1 MRSVATTFP
10 VKNSVQISLSHVSS
24 LLLTLNLKS
33 HSLRF
38 DPLFLS
44 VFLPTSLHRWR
55 WLAALEGRTE
65 EAGGGLTLVPSIR
78 FAGGVSCG
86 CFDIVVDRENQEK
99 KIVDDRQRTKWDSL
113 TTISVKDRKDVN
125 LWRFGENSSNAMVC
139 MLWTTSFIK
148 EVDKEV
154 LRDLE
159 KLIFVHKK
167 RGILLIA
174 MKIPPKKPHFFKPI
188 QKGFKH
194 GLVILR
200 SGGKS
205 WLVKVKGCRFKAG
218 WAAFVEEHDLQ
229 LGDLLIFRHEGDME
243 FEVSIFDS
251 SHCDRE
257 YAEYLQE
264 EEGCD
269 NVEETSKNFKFKGK
283 SKLCIMPSSKVFTH
297 ADAGTHNPCAQS
309 HFECTVSRYCIS
321 NSYLRLPKQFAMEN
335 GLINKKCGLMIRD
348 ERQRSWHL
356 RLATF
361 NSRVHILGGWR
372 EFLLANDLKEG
383 DYMMF
388 EVVAHGEKPIWKF
401 HRKETK
407 GQSVGGPSFALS
419 NSACAPS
426 GPARNQAYSW
436 KFEVKDKGSLES
448 DRDAD
453 KPNPNIV
460 SRRKAFPNEESATH
474 SSFGKSH
481 FVYIVKPYCLTR
493 NYLYLPKR
501 FAQANGLIDKKCGLV
516 IRDERHRSWDL
527 RLGTNNAGLY
537 IRGGWREFCVDNDL
551 KAGDCIKFEVVTN
564 GEKPILK
571 FHGKWRLGALLSGN
585 GVAPGISSQITRNIQ
600 DEVPGEGQHKASI
613 EVRLDTEAITWRDS
627 FKYLGSSIQGSGD
640 TDDDIMHHT
649 GAGTHKPFGQSH
661 FVCIL
666 RPYCF
671 VSDSLVIPTKVALA
685 NGLSNKR
692 CGLIIRDERERS
704 WNVKLHSSGNSVYI
718 TGGWHEFRDANCLKE
733 GDCIMFEV
741 VSNGNTPIWK
751 YNGKFFGN
759 LRMPNITEATD
770 RII

>member
-1 MRSVATTFP
+1 
-10 VKNSVQISLSHVSS
+10 
-24 LLLTLNLKS
+24 
-33 HSLRF
+33 
-38 DPLFLS
+38 
-44 VFLPTSLHRWR
+44 
-55 WLAALEGRTE
+55 
-65 EAGGGLTLVPSIR
+65 
-78 FAGGVSCG
+78 
-86 CFDIVVDRENQEK
+86 
-99 KIVDDRQRTKWDSL
+99 
-113 TTISVKDRKDVN
+113 
-125 LWRFGENSSNAMVC
+125 
-139 MLWTTSFIK
+139 
-148 EVDKEV
+148 
-154 LRDLE
+154 
-159 KLIFVHKK
+159 
-167 RGILLIA
+167 

-194 GLVILR
+194 GLTIPTGFLKYLKGRDQIEHVVLR

-257 YAEYLQE
+257 YGEYLQE

-269 NVEETSKNFKFKGK
+269 IVEETSKNFKFKGK
-283 SKLCIMPSSKVFTH
+283 SKLCIMSS
-297 ADAGTHNPCAQS
+297 S
-309 HFECTVSRYCIS
+309 
-321 NSYLRLPKQFAMEN
+321 
-335 GLINKKCGLMIRD
+335 
-348 ERQRSWHL
+348 
-356 RLATF
+356 
-361 NSRVHILGGWR
+361 
-372 EFLLANDLKEG
+372 KEG

-388 EVVAHGEKPIWKF
+388 EVVANGEKPIWKF
-401 HRKETK
+401 HRKEKK

-426 GPARNQAYSW
+426 VPARNQAYSW

-481 FVYIVKPYCLTR
+481 FVYIVKP
-493 NYLYLPKR
+493 
-501 FAQANGLIDKKCGLV
+501 
-516 IRDERHRSWDL
+516 
-527 RLGTNNAGLY
+527 
-537 IRGGWREFCVDNDL
+537 
-551 KAGDCIKFEVVTN
+551 
-564 GEKPILK
+564 
-571 FHGKWRLGALLSGN
+571 
-585 GVAPGISSQITRNIQ
+585 
-600 DEVPGEGQHKASI
+600 
-613 EVRLDTEAITWRDS
+613 
-627 FKYLGSSIQGSGD
+627 
-640 TDDDIMHHT
+640 
-649 GAGTHKPFGQSH
+649 
-661 FVCIL
+661 
-666 RPYCF
+666 PYCF

>member
-1 MRSVATTFP
+1 
-10 VKNSVQISLSHVSS
+10 
-24 LLLTLNLKS
+24 
-33 HSLRF
+33 
-38 DPLFLS
+38 
-44 VFLPTSLHRWR
+44 
-55 WLAALEGRTE
+55 
-65 EAGGGLTLVPSIR
+65 
-78 FAGGVSCG
+78 
-86 CFDIVVDRENQEK
+86 
-99 KIVDDRQRTKWDSL
+99 
-113 TTISVKDRKDVN
+113 
-125 LWRFGENSSNAMVC
+125 
-139 MLWTTSFIK
+139 
-148 EVDKEV
+148 
-154 LRDLE
+154 
-159 KLIFVHKK
+159 
-167 RGILLIA
+167 

-194 GLVILR
+194 GLTIPTGFLKYLKGRDQIEHVVLR

-283 SKLCIMPSSKVFTH
+283 SKLCIMSSSKVFTH

-321 NSYLRLPKQFAMEN
+321 NNYLRLPKQFAMEN

-388 EVVAHGEKPIWKF
+388 EVVANGEKPIWKF
-401 HRKETK
+401 HRKEKK

-537 IRGGWREFCVDNDL
+537 IREGWREFCVDNDL

-571 FHGKWRLGALLSGN
+571 FH
-585 GVAPGISSQITRNIQ
+585 
-600 DEVPGEGQHKASI
+600 
-613 EVRLDTEAITWRDS
+613 
-627 FKYLGSSIQGSGD
+627 
-640 TDDDIMHHT
+640 

-692 CGLIIRDERERS
+692 CGLIIRDEREKS